1 MVLTGATIAER
12 IANILNKQVVI
23 IDKRDHIGGNCYDYI
38 DNETGI
44 LVCKYGAHIY
54 RSNNVLIWEYINKFS
69 NWIRWEHKVLS
80 FVDNK
85 FVSVP
90 VNITTINELC
100 DEMIQTS
107 EDLNQWLANNQIKY
121 DVIENSEQMCKSRV
135 GNILYEKLFK
145 NYTYKQWNKYPEEL
159 DASVLKNIPIR
170 KSFDTRYFDHKY
182 QALPEK
188 GYTEFI
194 KNMLTN
200 TNIDIKLNMTYDKFK
215 NINDIS
221 KFEGIIFTG
230 PIDDYFKDRG
240 LEKLEYRSLI
250 FDIQRY
256 KNMNYYQPNSVIN
269 YPELNVPFT
278 RIVEYKHFLNQQSC
292 DTIIVSE
299 TSSDIG
305 DPYYPVPNKRNL
317 DLYNNYKLL
326 AEKEETNNIY
336 FVGRLANYKYFNM
349 DQAIENAL
357 QFFNYNINNKD
368 L

>member
-1 MVLTGATIAER
+1 
-12 IANILNKQVVI
+12 
-23 IDKRDHIGGNCYDYI
+23 
-38 DNETGI
+38 
-44 LVCKYGAHIY
+44 
-54 RSNNVLIWEYINKFS
+54 
-69 NWIRWEHKVLS
+69 VLS

-100 DEMIQTS
+100 DEMIQTP
-107 EDLNQWLANNQIKY
+107 EELNQWLDTNQIKY

-135 GNILYEKLFK
+135 GTILYEKMFR

-159 DASVLKNIPIR
+159 NASVLQNIPIR

-194 KNMLTN
+194 KNMLSN
-200 TNIDIKLNMTYDKFK
+200 TNIDIKLNISYDEFK
-215 NINDIS
+215 DS
-221 KFEGIIFTG
+221 YDLSEFEGIIFTG
-230 PIDDYFKDRG
+230 PIDDYFKNKG

-250 FDIQRY
+250 FDIKRY

-269 YPELNVPFT
+269 YPESKFPFT
-278 RIVEYKHFLNQQSC
+278 RIVEYKHFLNQQSQ

-305 DPYYPVPNKRNL
+305 DPYYPVPNKKNL
-317 DLYNNYKLL
+317 ELYEDYKLL
-326 AEKEETNNIY
+326 AENEEKNNIY

-349 DQAIENAL
+349 DQAIKNAL
-357 QFFNYNINNKD
+357 LFFNNNLINKT
-368 L
+368 